1 MPGLRLDLIKIYLL
15 CFLCSNY
22 LFHELPN
29 DIRKQAVAE
38 MARVLRPGGLCILTD
53 SVQLGDRDSMNA
65 SLGNFEDFN
74 GKSKPGLPK
83 AESCAH
89 SQGAGL
95 HRSPCHLCLAAEP
108 YYRNYVAT
116 PLGPLFK
123 EAGFLCGTKVCAAV
137 LLLHHPAPS
146 CMMLQSA

>member
-1 MPGLRLDLIKIYLL
+1 LDLIKIYLL

-74 GKSKPGLPK
+74 GKSKPGLPRPSPVRTLK
-83 AESCAH
+83 VLVFIEVSAICAWLQSPTTGTTLPPRWARSSRRPASCA
-89 SQGAGL
+89 APRYAL
-95 HRSPCHLCLAAEP
+95 LRSCC
-108 YYRNYVAT
+108 T
-116 PLGPLFK
+116 I
-123 EAGFLCGTKVCAAV
+123 
-137 LLLHHPAPS
+137 LHHPA
-146 CMMLQSA
+146 